1 MLIRKVLVA
10 GLIAAFSF
18 ATTPSFA
25 CTGISLKA
33 GDGAAIRGRTLEFG
47 FPMQSKVL
55 VVPAG
60 QELSGTLPDGGKGL
74 VYKSRY
80 AFVGANAL
88 GLPAILDGINDQGLS
103 VGLFYFPGYAKY
115 AEVTDENKSRAI
127 APQEF
132 GVWALANF
140 ATVDEVR
147 EAVKNIVVVPTP
159 APGLG
164 SPQGAVAGAHF
175 FLQDKSGKSL
185 VVEPVDGT
193 LKLHDA
199 PLGVMT
205 NAPTYDWH
213 MTNLSNYINL
223 SVKDIDRAKVGGVT
237 VPAFGSGSGLL
248 GLPGAFTPPSRF
260 VRAVVYSQSAV
271 PNPTANEAV
280 LAAFH
285 ILNQFD
291 IPKGAVMNSAVGEP
305 TAEITE
311 WTSVADLKNLRWYFR
326 TVADQSIRVVD
337 LKEALDAAKGEIATI
352 EMETSTQPIAN
363 VSASATKRNH
373 AAN

>member
-1 MLIRKVLVA
+1 MIRKVSVA
-10 GLIAAFSF
+10 ALSAALIL

-47 FPMQSKVL
+47 FPMQSKVI
-55 VVPAG
+55 VIPAG
-60 QELSGTLPDGGKGL
+60 KELSGTLPDGGKGL
-74 VYKSRY
+74 IYKSRY
-80 AFVGANAL
+80 GFVGANAL
-88 GLPAILDGINDQGLS
+88 GLPAILDGVNDQGLS
-103 VGLFYFPGYAKY
+103 VGLFYFPNYSKY
-115 AEVTDENKSRAI
+115 TEVTAENKSRAL

-132 GVWALANF
+132 GTWVLANF

-147 EAVKNIVVVPTP
+147 EAVKDIVLVPTP
-159 APGLG
+159 VPDLG

-175 FLQDKSGKSL
+175 FLQDKTGKSL

-193 LKLHDA
+193 LKVHDA

-223 SVKDIDRAKVGGVT
+223 SAKDIDQVKVVGVAI
-237 VPAFGSGSGLL
+237 PAFGAGTGLL
-248 GLPGAFTPPSRF
+248 GLPGDFTPPSRF
-260 VRAVVYSQSAV
+260 VRAVVYSQAAV
-271 PNPTANEAV
+271 PNQTADQAV

-291 IPKGAVMNSAVGEP
+291 IPKGSVINSAVGEP

-326 TVADQSIRVVD
+326 THKDQSIRVVD
-337 LKEALDAAKGEIATI
+337 LRQALAAAHGDVATI
-352 EMETSTQPIAN
+352 EMEASTQPVAN
-363 VSASATKRNH
+363 VSMEAKKLDTASN
-373 AAN
+373 

>member
-248 GLPGAFTPPSRF
+248 GLPGDFTPPSRF

-271 PNPTANEAV
+271 PNQTANEAV

>member
-1 MLIRKVLVA
+1 MLIRKVFVA
-10 GLIAAFSF
+10 ALIASFTF

-47 FPMQSKVL
+47 FPMRSKVL

-60 QELSGTLPDGGKGL
+60 KEMSGTLPDGGKGL
-74 VYKSRY
+74 TYTSRY

-88 GLPAILDGINDQGLS
+88 GLPVILDGINDQGLS
-103 VGLFYFPGYAKY
+103 IGLFYFPGYAKY
-115 AEVTDENKSRAI
+115 TDVTDENKSRAL

-140 ATVDEVR
+140 ATVEEVR
-147 EAVKNIVVVPTP
+147 EAVKNIVLVPTP

-175 FLQDKSGKSL
+175 FIQDKSGKSI

-193 LKLHDA
+193 LKVHDA

-213 MTNLSNYINL
+213 MTNLTNYINL
-223 SVKDIDRAKVGGVT
+223 SVKDVDQAKVGTVT
-237 VPAFGSGSGLL
+237 IPAFGSGAGLL
-248 GLPGAFTPPSRF
+248 GLPGDFTPPSRF
-260 VRAVVYSQSAV
+260 VRAVVFSQSAA
-271 PNPTANEAV
+271 PNKTADDAV

-291 IPKGAVMNSAVGEP
+291 IPEGSVVNAAVGEP
-305 TAEITE
+305 VDEITE
-311 WTSVADLKNLRWYFR
+311 WTSVADLQNLRWYFR
-326 TVADQSIRVVD
+326 THKDQSIRMVD
-337 LKEALDAAKGEIATI
+337 LKQALDAAKGEIATI
-352 EMETSTQPIAN
+352 DMETSTQPIAN
-363 VSASATKRNH
+363 VSATATKIDQ
-373 AAN
+373 ASK

>member
-147 EAVKNIVVVPTP
+147 EALKNIVVVPTP

-237 VPAFGSGSGLL
+237 VRAFGSGSGLL
-248 GLPGAFTPPSRF
+248 GLPGDFTPPSRF

-271 PNPTANEAV
+271 PNQTANEAV

>member
-1 MLIRKVLVA
+1 MIRKISVA
-10 GLIAAFSF
+10 ALSAALIL
-18 ATTPSFA
+18 ATSPSFA

-47 FPMQSKVL
+47 FPMQSKII

-60 QELSGTLPDGGKGL
+60 KEMSGTLPDGGKGL
-74 VYKSRY
+74 IYTSRY

-88 GLPAILDGINDQGLS
+88 NLPVILDGINDQGLS

-115 AEVTDENKSRAI
+115 TEVTDENKSRAI

-132 GVWALANF
+132 GAWALANF

-185 VVEPVDGT
+185 AVEPVDGT
-193 LKLHDA
+193 LKVHDA

-223 SVKDIDRAKVGGVT
+223 SVNDVDQTKVGGVT
-237 VPAFGSGSGLL
+237 IPAFGAGTGLL
-248 GLPGAFTPPSRF
+248 GLPGDFTPPSRF
-260 VRAVVYSQSAV
+260 VRAVVYSKAAV
-271 PNPTANEAV
+271 PNQTAEDAV
-280 LAAFH
+280 FAAFH

-291 IPKGAVMNSAVGEP
+291 IPKGSVMNSAVGEP
-305 TAEITE
+305 TPEITE

-326 TVADQSIRVVD
+326 TREDQSIRMVD
-337 LKEALDAAKGEIATI
+337 LKEAVDAAKGEIATI
-352 EMETSTQPIAN
+352 EMEGTRQPYAN
-363 VSASATKRNH
+363 VSAALKRGKQ

>member
-1 MLIRKVLVA
+1 MFRRLAIATLTVSLVL
-10 GLIAAFSF
+10 

-60 QELSGTLPDGGKGL
+60 KEMSGTLPDGGKGL
-74 VYKSRY
+74 AYTTKH
-80 AFVGANAL
+80 ALVGANAL
-88 GLPAILDGINDQGLS
+88 GLPVVLDGINDQGLS

-115 AEVTDENKSRAI
+115 ADVTKENSSRAI
-127 APQEF
+127 APHEF
-132 GVWALANF
+132 GIWALANF

-147 EAVKNIVVVPTP
+147 RAVQDIVIVPTP

-164 SPQGAVAGAHF
+164 SAQGIVAGAHF
-175 FLQDKSGKSL
+175 FLQDRSGKSL
-185 VVEPVDGT
+185 VVEPLDGK
-193 LKLHDA
+193 LKVYDA
-199 PLGVMT
+199 PLGVMA

-213 MTNLSNYINL
+213 MTNLTNYINL
-223 SVKDIDRAKVGGVT
+223 SVKDIEQAKIGAVT
-237 VPAFGSGSGLL
+237 FPAFGAGAGLR
-248 GLPGAFTPPSRF
+248 GLPGDFTPPSRF
-260 VRAVVYSQSAV
+260 VRAAIYSQSAA
-271 PNPTANEAV
+271 PNDTADAAV
-280 LAAFH
+280 LSAFH

-291 IPKGAVMNSAVGEP
+291 IPKGSVVNSAGGE
-305 TAEITE
+305 TMDETTE

-326 TVADQSIRVVD
+326 TFDDQSIRMVD
-337 LKEALDAAKGEIATI
+337 LKAALAAAKGSVATI
-352 EMETSTQPIAN
+352 EMEQSKQPVADVSAN
-363 VSASATKRNH
+363 VAIGKQ

>member
-1 MLIRKVLVA
+1 MIRKASVAVLSA
-10 GLIAAFSF
+10 ALIV

-47 FPMQSKVL
+47 FPMQSKVI

-60 QELSGTLPDGGKGL
+60 QEFSGTLPDGGKGL
-74 VYKSRY
+74 TYTSRY

-88 GLPAILDGINDQGLS
+88 GLPAILDGLNDQGLS

-115 AEVTDENKSRAI
+115 TDVTDENKSRAL

-132 GVWALANF
+132 GVLALANF

-147 EAVKNIVVVPTP
+147 EAVKNIVLVPTP

-193 LKLHDA
+193 LKVHDA

-213 MTNLSNYINL
+213 MTNLAAYINL
-223 SVKDIDRAKVGGVT
+223 SVKDVDNAKVGPMT
-237 VPAFGSGSGLL
+237 LSAFGSGAGML
-248 GLPGAFTPPSRF
+248 GLPGDFTPPSRF
-260 VRAVVYSQSAV
+260 VRAVAFSQAAA
-271 PNPTANEAV
+271 PNKTAEDTV
-280 LAAFH
+280 FAAFH

-291 IPKGAVMNSAVGEP
+291 IPKGSVMNSAVGEP
-305 TAEITE
+305 AAEITE

-326 TVADQSIRVVD
+326 THEDQSIRMVD
-337 LKEALDAAKGEIATI
+337 LKEALAAAKGEIATI
-352 EMETSTQPIAN
+352 EMEETRQPYAN
-363 VSASATKRNH
+363 VSASVKQ